1 MLIRHLTRATC
12 VISTA
17 SELLLFQ
24 DYSHFSFGSK
34 RRNRADWLLEF
45 ANCLRHRAVM
55 KPSKLKE
62 FLQRWAI
69 SVVAVLVATYLVK
82 GGIHYEA
89 PLDLLV
95 ASLVL
100 GMLNMVVRPLLLLLS
115 LPLLIV
121 TLGLFTLIINAAL
134 LYFVGWLLKPSFRVD
149 NFSDAFWGAL
159 VITLVSLV
167 LNSLT
172 GTGQARITMQL
183 GKPRPPAD
191 KSGGGGPVIDV

>member
-1 MLIRHLTRATC
+1 
-12 VISTA
+12 
-17 SELLLFQ
+17 
-24 DYSHFSFGSK
+24 
-34 RRNRADWLLEF
+34 
-45 ANCLRHRAVM
+45 M

-69 SVVAVLVATYLVK
+69 SVVAVLAATYLVK
-82 GGIHYEA
+82 GGIYYEA

-100 GMLNMVVRPLLLLLS
+100 GMLNVVVRPLLLLLS